1 MATGVPRTGQRSLSG
16 CAQYCRAWV
25 VDGWLELAPTSASSP
40 LLSDVTDLVRLLDVL
55 GDAAADPIP
64 GGPRLRLTAKAY
76 REVPWL
82 GDPGDGEAAQQAAA
96 PDGP

>member
-1 MATGVPRTGQRSLSG
+1 MA
-16 CAQYCRAWV
+16 RA
-25 VDGWLELAPTSASSP
+25 APTSASSP

-55 GDAAADPIP
+55 GDAAAHPIP
-64 GGPRLRLTAKAY
+64 GGPRLRLTTKAY

-96 PDGP
+96 PDGPWG